1 MEVKENRIELKL
13 NDETS
18 LFGRSWTI
26 EKAVANVII
35 MEGME
40 EHAKRY
46 DDFARYLCSRGCDV
60 YCIDCYGQGENVS
73 PDMSD
78 RGIWPES
85 GFRKMVQATDQL
97 VAKLRVS
104 CHPIYIF
111 AHSMGSFMA
120 QDYIQRYTQHVSK
133 VVLCGSGAKNSMV
146 GIAFSLAKMTTTK
159 KNRDNKSKLLNK
171 LMFGSFNNNIKNPKT
186 AYDWLSYN
194 EKNVKD
200 YVDDPLTG
208 FGPNKGFCYE
218 FLKGM
223 SRLWKRKFLKKIR
236 KDIDILIVSGADDPV
251 SSYGKAVKKLEKM
264 YKGLGVRNVQT
275 KIYDHARH
283 EILNENL
290 EVREKVYKDIADF
303 YLIRK

>member
-1 MEVKENRIELKL
+1 MQVKENRIELKL

-26 EKAVANVII
+26 EKSVANIII

-120 QDYIQRYTQHVSK
+120 QDYIQRYTQHVNK
-133 VVLCGSGAKNSMV
+133 VVLCGSGAKNPMV
-146 GIAFSLAKMTTTK
+146 GFAFWLAKMSTTK
-159 KNRDNKSKLLNK
+159 KNRDNKSKFLNK
-171 LMFGSFNNNIKNPKT
+171 LMFGSFNNKIKNPKT

-194 EKNVKD
+194 ELNVKT

-236 KDIDILIVSGADDPV
+236 KDIDIFVISGADDPV
-251 SSYGKAVKKLEKM
+251 SSYGKAVVKLKKM
-264 YKGLGVRNVQT
+264 YTGLGIKNVQS
-275 KIYDHARH
+275 KVYEHARH

-290 EVREKVYKDIADF
+290 EIREKVYKDIADF
-303 YLIRK
+303 YLGTK

>member
-133 VVLCGSGAKNSMV
+133 VVICGSGAKNSMV
-146 GIAFSLAKMTTTK
+146 GFAFWLAKMSTTK
-159 KNRDNKSKLLNK
+159 KNRDNKSKFLNK
-171 LMFGSFNNNIKNPKT
+171 LMFGSFNNKIKNPKT

-218 FLKGM
+218 LLKGM

-236 KDIDILIVSGADDPV
+236 KDIDILIISGADDPV

-290 EVREKVYKDIADF
+290 EVREKVYQDVADF
-303 YLIRK
+303 YLTRK